1 MPTTE
6 YRAHVTGDP
15 ETCACILRE
24 SWPDDAAW
32 PSGQTLSF
40 GSGAFCDFTTL
51 LATRRGHIRC
61 LKYAV
66 ENGCALHPKLLREA
80 TDVPAQM
87 ECFKYALELGLEVD
101 YDAVHTACRNISVTR
116 IRLLI
121 EAYQEQTKRRKRKR
135 EDDAKN
141 MIVERG
147 SAFIGAV
154 CANAARGQPGEVIQ
168 CIDFLRE
175 CGCGWSETAT
185 SSVARKGV
193 VRVLKH
199 LVENGCP
206 WDDETLASAEKSGD
220 AETIAFAKRHDKKV
234 KQRKSLE
241 TMFNVIESR
250 KEQMTEQEY
259 IDACRAAKDLH
270 DSL

>member
-1 MPTTE
+1 MSHSLH
-6 YRAHVTGDP
+6 RAHVTGDP

-66 ENGCALHPKLLREA
+66 ENGCALHPNLLRED
-80 TDVPAQM
+80 TGVQM

-101 YDAVHTACRNISVTR
+101 YDAVHTACGDISVTR

-147 SAFIGAV
+147 STFIGAV
-154 CANAARGQPGEVIQ
+154 CANAARRQPGEVIQ

-175 CGCGWSETAT
+175 CGCGCGWSETAT
-185 SSVARKGV
+185 SDVAREGV
-193 VRVLKH
+193 VRVLNH

-206 WDDETLASAEKSGD
+206 WHKETLASAEKSGD

>member
-1 MPTTE
+1 MGTHRRTDDSARRRCGRE
-6 YRAHVTGDP
+6 TARMSHSLHRAHVTGDP

-24 SWPDDAAW
+24 SWPDAAAW
-32 PSGQTLSF
+32 PRGQTLSF

-66 ENGCALHPKLLREA
+66 ENGCALHPNLLRED
-80 TDVPAQM
+80 TGVQM

-101 YDAVHTACRNISVTR
+101 YDAVHTACRDISVKRGST
-116 IRLLI
+116 LI
-121 EAYQEQTKRRKRKR
+121 EA
-135 EDDAKN
+135 
-141 MIVERG
+141 
-147 SAFIGAV
+147 V
-154 CANAARGQPGEVIQ
+154 CCCATRGQPGEVIQ

-185 SSVARKGV
+185 FSVARKGV

-206 WDDETLASAEKSGD
+206 WDDETLALAEKSGD

-234 KQRKSLE
+234 KQRKS
-241 TMFNVIESR
+241 
-250 KEQMTEQEY
+250 
-259 IDACRAAKDLH
+259 
-270 DSL
+270 